1 MNILVFDIETVPDV
15 VGGRRLFGL
24 EGLDD
29 GAAAEAMFNLRR
41 QETGNDFL
49 RHHLQR
55 IVAISAVFRSRD
67 QIAVWSLGD
76 ENSDEKTILEKF
88 FAIIERYSPTLVSW
102 NGSGFDLPVLH
113 YRALVHGVS
122 SPRYWD
128 QGNEDREFKWN
139 NYLSRYHERHTD
151 LMDLLALYNNRAFV
165 PLDQMAALLGFPGK
179 MGMSGAKVWESF
191 QAGDI
196 NGIRD
201 YCETDVLNTWL
212 VYLRFQLIR
221 GFIMD
226 EGYQIELDLVKDYLL
241 REARPHFQ
249 EFLQQW
255 QGSGVTAQEL
265 ASNKSDNH
273 LENPLDNKGN

>member
-1 MNILVFDIETVPDV
+1 MNVLVFDIETVPDV
-15 VGGRRLFGL
+15 AGGRRLFGL

-29 GAAAEAMFNLRR
+29 NAAAEAMFNLRR

-67 QIAVWSLGD
+67 QIAVWTLGD
-76 ENSDEKTILEKF
+76 EQADEKTILEKF
-88 FAIIERYSPTLVSW
+88 FHLIERYSPTLVSW

-113 YRALVHGVS
+113 YRALVHGVA

-128 QGNEDREFKWN
+128 QGHDDKNFKWN
-139 NYLSRYHERHTD
+139 NYLSRYHDRHTD
-151 LMDLLALYNNRAFV
+151 LMDLMALYNNRAFV

-179 MGMSGAKVWESF
+179 MGMSGAKVWDAF
-191 QAGDI
+191 QQGDI
-196 NGIRD
+196 KGIRD

-221 GFIMD
+221 GVIMD
-226 EGYQIELDLVKDYLL
+226 DGYQAELNMVKDYLR
-241 REARPHFQ
+241 REARPHFT
-249 EFLQQW
+249 EFLQHW
-255 QGSGVTAQEL
+255 EGVTAESSEQSSAVKE
-265 ASNKSDNH
+265 
-273 LENPLDNKGN
+273 G

>member
-15 VGGRRLFGL
+15 EAGRRLFDLQGL
-24 EGLDD
+24 SDESA
-29 GAAAEAMFNLRR
+29 GAAMFRLRQ
-41 QETGNDFL
+41 QESGNEFL

-67 QIAVWSLGD
+67 QIAVWTLGEED
-76 ENSDEKTILEKF
+76 ADEKTILEKF
-88 FAIIERYSPTLVSW
+88 FHLLERYSPTLVSW

-113 YRALVHGVS
+113 YRALLHGVA

-128 QGNEDREFKWN
+128 QGQDDKNFKWN

-179 MGMSGAKVWESF
+179 MGMSGAKVWETF
-191 QAGDI
+191 LAGDI
-196 NGIRD
+196 KAIRD

-221 GFIMD
+221 GHVYD
-226 EGYQIELDLVKDYLL
+226 EGYAQELEITKSYLR
-241 REARPHFQ
+241 REAKPHFL

-255 QGSGVTAQEL
+255 EGQDRSPSAEDSEL
-265 ASNKSDNH
+265 DV
-273 LENPLDNKGN
+273 

>member
-1 MNILVFDIETVPDV
+1 MNVLVFDIETVPDV
-15 VGGRRLFGL
+15 AGGRGLFGL

-29 GAAAEAMFNLRR
+29 NAAAEAMFNLRR

-67 QIAVWSLGD
+67 QIAVWTLGD
-76 ENSDEKTILEKF
+76 EQADEKTILEKF
-88 FAIIERYSPTLVSW
+88 FHLIERYSPTLVSW

-113 YRALVHGVS
+113 YRALVHGVA

-128 QGNEDREFKWN
+128 QGHDDKNFKWN
-139 NYLSRYHERHTD
+139 NYLSRYHDRHTD
-151 LMDLLALYNNRAFV
+151 LMDLMALYNNRAFV

-179 MGMSGAKVWESF
+179 MGMSGAKVWDAF
-191 QAGDI
+191 QQGDI
-196 NGIRD
+196 KGIRD

-221 GFIMD
+221 GVIMD
-226 EGYQIELDLVKDYLL
+226 DGYQAELNMVKDYLR
-241 REARPHFQ
+241 REARPHFT
-249 EFLQQW
+249 EFLQHW
-255 QGSGVTAQEL
+255 EAATAESSEQSSAVKE
-265 ASNKSDNH
+265 
-273 LENPLDNKGN
+273 G